1 MTPNETTPQPTGP
14 QPSNPMRI
22 LVQYEEELA
31 NIVEKWGDNAV
42 LAFRGQSDAKW
53 PLNSSAQRRLPDD
66 RNEIS
71 MIEYLNEH
79 LLKPA
84 RREGYD
90 YQENKEPMND
100 LELLAALQHLLY
112 SIRVPPLV

>member
-1 MTPNETTPQPTGP
+1 
-14 QPSNPMRI
+14 
-22 LVQYEEELA
+22 
-31 NIVEKWGDNAV
+31 
-42 LAFRGQSDAKW
+42 
-53 PLNSSAQRRLPDD
+53 
-66 RNEIS
+66 